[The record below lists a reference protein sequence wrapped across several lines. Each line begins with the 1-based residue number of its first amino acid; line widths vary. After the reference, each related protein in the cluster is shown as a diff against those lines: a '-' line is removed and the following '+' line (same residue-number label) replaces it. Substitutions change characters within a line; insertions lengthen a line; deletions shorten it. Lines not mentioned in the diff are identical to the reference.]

1 MECQG
6 NLRPLSCLAYTPGVN
21 RRDRRRLLEWRSDMP
36 GLEDKVA
43 LVTGAGG
50 MRGVG
55 RATVMKLAGL
65 GADIAL
71 TDVHRETED
80 LPPAEVRT
88 HWGGID
94 TVTGEVEAAG
104 RRSLPVYCDLSN
116 SAQIERLVEQVMDH
130 YGRIDILVN
139 NARAII
145 GRDKVPVTE
154 LEQDVWEHFLAI
166 NTTAPFLLTKA
177 VGRHMIEGGNGGRII
192 NIASNASKQASAAG
206 AAYSAS
212 KFAVLGLTQA
222 SALDLAPY
230 GITVNAVCPGPINT
244 DRMSYWERDQAQ
256 EQGITQE
263 EFRSQVVQNSAQST
277 PLGRIAEPGDV
288 ANMVAFLAGD
298 DASFVTGQAYNVN
311 GGLLFH

>member
-1 MECQG
+1 M
-6 NLRPLSCLAYTPGVN
+6 A
-21 RRDRRRLLEWRSDMP
+21 
-36 GLEDKVA
+36 GLEGKVA

-80 LPPAEVRT
+80 LPPAEVRNS
-88 HWGGID
+88 WRGID
-94 TVTGEVEAAG
+94 EVKEEIEAEG
-104 RRSLPVYCDLSN
+104 RTAFPVYCDLGDSG
-116 SAQIERLVEQVMDH
+116 QIERMVEQVMDH
-130 YGRIDILVN
+130 YGRIDVLVN

-145 GRDKVPVTE
+145 GRDKVSVTE
-154 LEQDVWEHFLAI
+154 LEQEVWEHFLRI
-166 NTTAPFLLTKA
+166 NTTAPYLLTKE
-177 VGRHMIEGGNGGRII
+177 VGRLMIEAGNGGRII
-192 NIASNASKQASAAG
+192 NIASNASKQASATG

-244 DRMSYWERDQAQ
+244 DRMSYWERDQAT
-256 EQGITQE
+256 ERGITQE
-263 EFRSQVVQNSAQST
+263 EFRSQIVQAGAQSS
-277 PLGRIAEPGDV
+277 PLGRIAEPQDV
-288 ANMVAFLAGD
+288 ANVVAFLASD

>member
-1 MECQG
+1 M
-6 NLRPLSCLAYTPGVN
+6 A
-21 RRDRRRLLEWRSDMP
+21 
-36 GLEDKVA
+36 GLEGKVA

-55 RATVMKLAGL
+55 RATVMKLAGS

-71 TDVHRETED
+71 SDVHRETED
-80 LPPAEVRT
+80 LPPAEVRNA
-88 HWGGID
+88 WRGID
-94 TVTGEVEAAG
+94 AVSEEVAAEG
-104 RRSLPVYCDLSN
+104 RQAFPVYCDLGDSG
-116 SAQIERLVEQVMDH
+116 QIERMVEQVMDH

-145 GRDKVPVTE
+145 GRDKVSVTE
-154 LEQDVWEHFLAI
+154 LEQDVWEHFLRI
-166 NTTAPFLLTKA
+166 NTTAPYLLTKE
-177 VGRHMIEGGNGGRII
+177 VGRRMIEAGNGGRII
-192 NIASNASKQASAAG
+192 NIASNASKQASATG

-212 KFAVLGLTQA
+212 KFAVVGLTQA

-244 DRMSYWERDQAQ
+244 DRMSYWERDRAA
-256 EQGITQE
+256 ERGITQE
-263 EFRSQVVQNSAQST
+263 EFRSQIVQAGAQAS
-277 PLGRIAEPGDV
+277 PLGRIAEPQDV
-288 ANMVAFLAGD
+288 ANVVAFLASD

>member
-1 MECQG
+1 M
-6 NLRPLSCLAYTPGVN
+6 A
-21 RRDRRRLLEWRSDMP
+21 
-36 GLEDKVA
+36 GLEGKVA
-43 LVTGAGG
+43 LITGAGG

-80 LPPAEVRT
+80 LPPAEVRNS
-88 HWGGID
+88 WRGID
-94 TVTGEVEAAG
+94 AVSEEVRAEG
-104 RRSLPVYCDLSN
+104 RDAFPAYCDLSD
-116 SAQIERLVEQVMDH
+116 SGQIERMVDQVMSH

-145 GRDKVPVTE
+145 GKDKVPVTE
-154 LEQDVWEHFLAI
+154 LEQEVWEHFLRI
-166 NTTAPFLLTKA
+166 NTTAPYLLTKQ
-177 VGRHMIEGGNGGRII
+177 VGRRMIEAGNGGRIV
-192 NIASNASKQASAAG
+192 NIASNASKQASATG

-244 DRMSYWERDQAQ
+244 DRMSYWERDQAADR
-256 EQGITQE
+256 GISQE
-263 EFRSQVVQNSAQST
+263 EFRSQIVQAGAQVS
-277 PLGRIAEPGDV
+277 PLGRIAEPQDV
-288 ANMVAFLAGD
+288 ANVVAFLASD
-298 DASFVTGQAYNVN
+298 EASFVTGQAYNVN

>member
-1 MECQG
+1 M
-6 NLRPLSCLAYTPGVN
+6 A
-21 RRDRRRLLEWRSDMP
+21 
-36 GLEDKVA
+36 GLEGKVA

-80 LPPAEVRT
+80 LPPAEVRNA
-88 HWGGID
+88 WRGID
-94 TVTGEVEAAG
+94 AVSEEVEATG
-104 RRSLPVYCDLSN
+104 RRAFPAYCDLGD
-116 SAQIERLVEQVMDH
+116 SAQIERMVEQVMAH

-145 GRDKVPVTE
+145 GRDKVSVTE
-154 LEQDVWEHFLAI
+154 LEQEVWEHFLRI
-166 NTTAPFLLTKA
+166 NATAPYLLTKE
-177 VGRHMIEGGNGGRII
+177 VGRRMIEAGNGGRII
-192 NIASNASKQASAAG
+192 NIASNASKQASATG

-244 DRMSYWERDQAQ
+244 DRMSYWERDQAT
-256 EQGITQE
+256 EKGITQE
-263 EFRSQVVQNSAQST
+263 EFRSQIVQAGAQAS
-277 PLGRIAEPGDV
+277 PLGRIAEPQDV
-288 ANMVAFLAGD
+288 ANVVAFLASD
-298 DASFVTGQAYNVN
+298 EASFVTGQAYNVN